1 MIIDLIDDFTRAF
14 GRILSNHFY
23 PVPQRAIGVGSAF
36 EGWSP
41 CKEDVVYRVLVP
53 LTPPKGHTFHLELDT
68 TGKMPGKNFCI
79 RVEPMC
85 TCTRKQQGKKVL
97 CFLHGPEEELR
108 RNEELSL
115 LYSLCTGSYLDVE
128 KTTQWF
134 YLLMKAKR
142 FLLSQTY
149 HWRLRLLPS
158 NRSCRFRLMKGS
170 ESFRVEV
177 LFGVQQGDS
186 DIYVSS
192 QPTEAL
198 FTPSTLWHETCAVA
212 ERKFFR
218 HIARQAPQD
227 SCHLKCLQLLTR
239 VLGNRAFSTYTLKTV
254 MMHLLN
260 TIPMSQW
267 CRRDFLQR
275 LVDSLDYLRCSLQ
288 KKQLDSFVIGN
299 QSIPVEINLPP
310 YLQKVE
316 PLNLFWHLAQDP
328 EAHTEAMQEY
338 LCLRH
343 R

>member
-1 MIIDLIDDFTRAF
+1 TDLIDGITRTF
-14 GRILSNHFY
+14 GNRFANHSY

-41 CKEDVVYRVLVP
+41 CKDDVVYRVLVP
-53 LTPPKGHTFHLELDT
+53 LNPPTGHTFRLELDT
-68 TGKMPGKNFCI
+68 AGKMPGKYFCV
-79 RVEPMC
+79 RVEQVC
-85 TCTRKQQGKKVL
+85 SCRRQKQGKKVL
-97 CFLHGPEEELR
+97 CLLHNPEEKLR

-115 LYSLCTGSYLDVE
+115 LYNLCTGSYLDVE

-134 YLLMKAKR
+134 YLLMKANWL
-142 FLLSQTY
+142 FLSQSY
-149 HWRLRLLPS
+149 HWRLKLLS
-158 NRSCRFRLMKGS
+158 SSRSCKFRLTKGA
-170 ESFRVEV
+170 ESLRVEV

-198 FTPSTLWHETCAVA
+198 FTPSTVWMETYAVA
-212 ERKFFR
+212 EMKFFR
-218 HIARQAPQD
+218 HIARQAPPD
-227 SCHLKCLQLLTR
+227 SCHLKCLQLLAR
-239 VLGNRAFSTYTLKTV
+239 ALEGRAFSTYILKTV

-275 LVDSLDYLRCSLQ
+275 LVDSLDYLCCSLQ

-299 QSIPVEINLPP
+299 QRIPGEINLPP
-310 YLQKVE
+310 DLRKVK
-316 PLNLFWHLAQDP
+316 PPNLFWHLTQDP

-338 LCLRH
+338 LCL
-343 R
+343 